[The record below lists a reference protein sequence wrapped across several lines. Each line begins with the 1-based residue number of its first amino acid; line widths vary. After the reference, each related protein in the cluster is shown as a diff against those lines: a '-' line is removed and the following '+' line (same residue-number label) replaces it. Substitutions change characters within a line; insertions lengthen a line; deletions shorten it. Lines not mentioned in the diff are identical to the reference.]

1 MVLLLVSLV
10 VYVVS
15 FFLMQSL
22 SRYREFAADRGA
34 AVITGRPSALASA
47 LQKISSGMHQIPQ
60 QDLRASSE
68 LQAFFIFPASAGKS
82 LSNLFSTHPP
92 LEKRLERLMRLE
104 SQLQGQTV

>member
-1 MVLLLVSLV
+1 MGRAEVNRWWRIQASRVS
-10 VYVVS
+10 
-15 FFLMQSL
+15 
-22 SRYREFAADRGA
+22 
-34 AVITGRPSALASA
+34 
-47 LQKISSGMHQIPQ
+47 Q

-104 SQLQGQTV
+104 SQLQGAAA